1 MSVNWLSVQLMLML
15 AALLPSAVLL
25 FQVYRLDSI
34 EKEPKRL
41 LAGLVGVGALA
52 GVAACAL
59 ELGLL
64 YLLRRLMPGR
74 NLMRLLIE
82 NFLIVG
88 LLEECCK
95 FLPVRA
101 ITWRHP
107 AFNYQFDAVVYCVFA
122 ALGFA
127 ALENVL
133 YVGQFGLTTALTR
146 ALLAVPGHFFFAVYM
161 GVYLGEA
168 KRAELRQRRLLVEVA
183 DGRKRYLLEAL
194 AVPAL
199 LHGFWDFTL
208 ASGSRLMAAV
218 FYVFVLAFFAD
229 AFLRL
234 RHASL
239 SDMPLI

>member
-1 MSVNWLSVQLMLML
+1 
-15 AALLPSAVLL
+15 
-25 FQVYRLDSI
+25 
-34 EKEPKRL
+34 
-41 LAGLVGVGALA
+41 
-52 GVAACAL
+52 
-59 ELGLL
+59 
-64 YLLRRLMPGR
+64 
-74 NLMRLLIE
+74 MRLLIG

-127 ALENVL
+127 SLENVL